1 MLKAWKIRDGDGGR
15 AAGAFQFERLA
26 VKVTRWRVILAG
38 LGVAAYAL
46 GLVAMLPAEV
56 VAPGD
61 REAVGT
67 VWDGQMALDGG
78 FAAGW
83 RTQPL
88 ASLAHLS
95 LAERLRV
102 TGPLTELNGQV
113 LVRPGRVLLRDL
125 DGTASARLISAL
137 APGLPFACDA
147 DLRVAIEELALQGAP
162 AGAGTV
168 RSSPGDCTPAGGGTP
183 SPLPALTGTFS
194 ADAAAT
200 TLILS
205 RAGSDAT
212 AASARV
218 TPAGKVNLTIEPA
231 GVGLFPGVNTPV
243 SLETTL

>member
-1 MLKAWKIRDGDGGR
+1 MLKAWKIRDGESGR

-38 LGVAAYAL
+38 VGVAAYAL
-46 GLVAMLPAEV
+46 GLVAMLPAEF
-56 VAPGD
+56 VAPKD
-61 REAVGT
+61 RDAVGT

-88 ASLAHLS
+88 ASLANAS

-102 TGPLTELNGQV
+102 TGPLTELNGQA
-113 LVRPGRVLLRDL
+113 LIRPGRVLLRDL
-125 DGTASARLISAL
+125 DGVASARLISAM
-137 APGLPFACDA
+137 APALPFACDA
-147 DLRVAIEELALQGAP
+147 DLRVTIDELALKGAP

-183 SPLPALTGTFS
+183 SPLPALAGTFS

-200 TLILS
+200 TLTIA
-205 RAGSDAT
+205 RAGSGTA

-218 TPAGKVNLTIEPA
+218 TPAGTLNLTVEPG